1 MSGKSKRDLSGNT
14 YGYLTVLRRSSDKGN
29 GKKPVIK
36 YTCRCVCGKV
46 FDVKSDSLLSGHTVS
61 CGCQKIKHGYANK
74 ERLYNIWGCMRQ
86 RCNNPRNPSYPH
98 YGGKGVTICEEW
110 NDYQEF
116 RNWALANGYDD
127 TLSIDRINP
136 DGNYCPSNCR
146 WADDKTQ
153 MNNQTR
159 NHYIEYEG
167 QRYTMAQLADRFHLS
182 YAAMQHRIERGW
194 DMERIINQEQ
204 RRW

>member
-1 MSGKSKRDLSGNT
+1 MSRRSKRDLSGNV
-14 YGYLTVLRRSSDKGN
+14 YGYLSVLRRSSDKGN

-36 YTCRCVCGKV
+36 YTCRCVCGKDL
-46 FDVKSDSLLSGHTVS
+46 DVKSDSLLSGHTVS
-61 CGCQKIKHGYANK
+61 CGCKKIKHNHANK
-74 ERLYNIWGCMRQ
+74 ERLYNIWKCMRQ
-86 RCNNPRNPSYPH
+86 RCNNPKNPSYPC
-98 YGGKGVTICEEW
+98 YGGKGVIICDEW
-110 NDYQEF
+110 NEYQGF
-116 RNWALANGYDD
+116 REWALANGYDD
-127 TLSIDRINP
+127 SLSIDRIDP

-159 NHYIEYEG
+159 NRYFEYEG
-167 QRYTMAQLADRFHLS
+167 KRYTMAQLAEKFHLS
-182 YAAMQHRIERGW
+182 YSAMQHRIERGW

>member
-1 MSGKSKRDLSGNT
+1 MSGKSKRDLSGNI

-36 YTCRCVCGKV
+36 YICRCVCGKE

-61 CGCQKIKHGYANK
+61 CGCIKIKHGYANK
-74 ERLYNIWGCMRQ
+74 ERLYNIWKCMRQ
-86 RCNNPRNPSYPH
+86 RCNNPKNPSYPR
-98 YGGKGVTICEEW
+98 YGGKGVTICDEW
-110 NDYQEF
+110 NDYQGF
-116 RNWALANGYDD
+116 RNWALSNGYDD

-136 DGNYCPSNCR
+136 DGNYCPKNCR

-159 NHYIEYEG
+159 NHFIEYKG
-167 QRYTMAQLADRFHLS
+167 QRYTMAQLADKLHLS
-182 YAAMQHRIERGW
+182 YAAIQHRIERGW
-194 DMERIINQEQ
+194 DIERIIKQEQ